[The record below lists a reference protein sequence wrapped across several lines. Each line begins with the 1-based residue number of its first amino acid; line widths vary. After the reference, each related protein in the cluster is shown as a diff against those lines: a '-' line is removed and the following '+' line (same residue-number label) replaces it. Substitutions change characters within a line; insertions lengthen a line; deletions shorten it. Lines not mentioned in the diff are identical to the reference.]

1 MVKQIGDNLNIIL
14 PLLSGAALLYVPLLS
29 DFHIESAILMS
40 LVGCF
45 WAGIRACGVHRS
57 SPDFDSALTVA
68 GYLFLV
74 GLPLFLNALVTGCF
88 SVQGL
93 AFWLIYPLPGI
104 FFGYAIG
111 RLLRTWRVRY
121 RRTATIIILLGIS
134 IGTLVFEFYSYP
146 QVYFFNHVW
155 GGWAGPV
162 YDETITISGSA
173 IFFRSMTVL
182 WILVLWHIPSVNKD
196 NLSRWI
202 VGLSAVALG
211 FCYTQL
217 AEMGV
222 ISPPEH
228 IQAMLG
234 GSRETE
240 HFRLYYDREYYS
252 EYEIDLLAREHE
264 FHLDQI
270 TGKLEL
276 EERGSNS
283 DHKIESYLYA
293 HPWQKKR
300 LAGAK
305 FTSYMPVWLSRDQLH
320 IAKQQIKGS

>member
-1 MVKQIGDNLNIIL
+1 
-14 PLLSGAALLYVPLLS
+14 
-29 DFHIESAILMS
+29 
-40 LVGCF
+40 
-45 WAGIRACGVHRS
+45 
-57 SPDFDSALTVA
+57 
-68 GYLFLV
+68 
-74 GLPLFLNALVTGCF
+74 
-88 SVQGL
+88 
-93 AFWLIYPLPGI
+93 
-104 FFGYAIG
+104 
-111 RLLRTWRVRY
+111 
-121 RRTATIIILLGIS
+121 
-134 IGTLVFEFYSYP
+134 
-146 QVYFFNHVW
+146 
-155 GGWAGPV
+155 
-162 YDETITISGSA
+162 
-173 IFFRSMTVL
+173 
-182 WILVLWHIPSVNKD
+182 
-196 NLSRWI
+196 

-228 IQAMLG
+228 IQAILG

-305 FTSYMPVWLSRDQLH
+305 FTSYVPVWLSRDQLH
-320 IAKQQIKGS
+320 IAKQQIKGSLGHELVHVLAKRFGNDLLNASWSIGLVEGLAVAVDGGSSSTTTIDQVVASQKPYPGPAALQRVFSPWGF